1 MNKLF
6 YPKLAASGL
15 KKNRRLYIP
24 YLLTCIFTVAMFY
37 IVKSLSLNPG
47 LSDMVGDATMTFT
60 MKFGCVVIGLFALIF
75 LFYTNSFLMKQRK
88 KEFGLFHILGMEK
101 HHLYRLIAWENLY
114 VAIFTLT
121 AGLLFGIALDKAM
134 FLLVSRMI
142 GGEIPLG
149 FFLSP
154 RAVVETMVLFLG
166 IYTLIFLNALR
177 QIKTAN
183 PIELLHA
190 GNMGEKEP
198 KAKWLMA
205 ILGLLCTGTGYYLA
219 ITTENPVTSLFL
231 VFVAVILV
239 VIGTYLLFTAGSIAL
254 LKVLKSH
261 KGYYYK
267 TRHFI
272 SVSGMIYRM
281 KQNAV
286 GLANIC
292 ILSTGVLLMVACTT
306 SLMVGMEDI
315 IRSRYPNQLALY
327 ADDENLETA
336 GEAVEAVKQ
345 LQKESGIEVT
355 QEMEYRYLA
364 FSSVLQGD
372 TFVVTRDGKLTE
384 MDAITNLM
392 FVPLEDYNQTTGENK
407 ELKPG
412 EVLLYSN
419 RTEYK
424 HPGMKLFDRNYVI
437 KERLKSFP
445 GNGIIAANIANTQFI
460 VMPNMEDIQELYE
473 KQKEILTDIAGNIRI
488 YYGFDTNAKEK
499 EQEEFQKAVYNLM
512 AENGY
517 YGTMESSVN
526 ARQSFMG
533 IYGGLF
539 FIGIFL
545 GLLFVMATVLIIYYK
560 QISGGYDDKERFAI
574 MQKVGMSR
582 EEVKASI
589 RSQVVTVFFLPL
601 ITAGIHVAA
610 AFPMFNKILILMNM
624 ENTEMYAV
632 CTGICFLV
640 FAVMYVVIY
649 SVTARTYYRIVS
661 VAKSR

>member
-6 YPKLAASGL
+6 YPRLAASGL

-47 LSDMVGDATMTFT
+47 LSDMVGDTTMTFT

-114 VAIFTLT
+114 AAIFTLT

-134 FLLVSRMI
+134 FLLVSRMV

-219 ITTENPVTSLFL
+219 ITTENPVTSLSL
-231 VFVAVILV
+231 AFVAVILV

-254 LKVLKSH
+254 LKILKSH

-306 SLMVGMEDI
+306 SLMAGMEDI

-327 ADDENLETA
+327 AEDENLDTA

-392 FVPLEDYNQTTGENK
+392 FVPLEDYNKTTGESK

-424 HPGMKLFDRNYVI
+424 HPSMKLFDRNYVI

-488 YYGFDTNAKEK
+488 YYGFDTNAKEE
-499 EQEEFQKAVYNLM
+499 EQEEFQKVVYNLM
-512 AENGY
+512 AKNGY
-517 YGTMESSVN
+517 HGTMESSVN

-560 QISGGYDDKERFAI
+560 QISEGYDDKERFAI

-661 VAKSR
+661 Q

>member
-1 MNKLF
+1 MNKFF

-15 KKNRRLYIP
+15 NKNRRIYIP
-24 YLLTCIFTVAMFY
+24 YLLTCMFTVAMFY

-47 LSDMVGDATMTFT
+47 LSDMVGDTTMTFT
-60 MKFGCVVIGLFALIF
+60 MDFGCVVIGLFALIF

-101 HHLYRLIAWENLY
+101 HHLYHLLAWENLY
-114 VAIFTLT
+114 ATIVTLAT
-121 AGLLFGIALDKAM
+121 GLLVGIALDKAM
-134 FLLVSRMI
+134 FLLVSRMV
-142 GGEIPLG
+142 GGKIPLG
-149 FFLSP
+149 FFLSK
-154 RAVVETMVLFLG
+154 RAVVETIVLFLG
-166 IYTLIFLNALR
+166 IYALIFLNALR
-177 QIKTAN
+177 QIKAAS
-183 PIELLHA
+183 PIDLLHA
-190 GNMGEKEP
+190 GNVGEKEP
-198 KAKWLMA
+198 KAKWLIA
-205 ILGLLCTGTGYYLA
+205 IVGLLCTGAGYYLA
-219 ITTENPVTSLFL
+219 ITTENPVTSLSL
-231 VFVAVILV
+231 AFVAVILV
-239 VIGTYLLFTAGSIAL
+239 VIGTYLLFTAGSITL
-254 LKVLKSH
+254 LKILKNH

-272 SVSGMIYRM
+272 SISGMIYRM

-315 IRSRYPNQLALY
+315 IRSRYPNQFVLY
-327 ADDENLETA
+327 TDDENLDTA
-336 GEAVEAVKQ
+336 REAVDAVKQ

-355 QEMEYRYLA
+355 KEMEYRYLA
-364 FSSVLQGD
+364 FSSILQQD
-372 TFVVTRDGKLTE
+372 TFFVTREGNLTD
-384 MDAITNLM
+384 MDAIQDLM
-392 FVPLEDYNQTTGENK
+392 FVPLEDYNKATGEEK

-419 RTEYK
+419 RAAYEY
-424 HPGMKLFDRNYVI
+424 PSMKIFDQKYVV

-445 GNGIIAANIANTQFI
+445 GNGIIAANIANTQFL
-460 VMPNMEDIQELYE
+460 VMPNMEDIQELYK
-473 KQKEILTDIAGNIRI
+473 KQKEVFTDIAGKIRI
-488 YYGFDTNAKEK
+488 YYGFDARAGEK
-499 EQEEFQKAVYNLM
+499 EQKEFQKAVYDVM
-512 AENGY
+512 AKQGY
-517 YGTMESSVN
+517 HGNVESSVE
-526 ARQSFMG
+526 ARQGFMG
-533 IYGGLF
+533 LYGGFF

-560 QISGGYDDKERFAI
+560 QISEGYDDKERFAI

-582 EEVKASI
+582 EEVRASI
-589 RSQVVTVFFLPL
+589 RSQVLTVFFLPL

-610 AFPMFNKILILMNM
+610 AFPMFNKILIIMNM

-640 FAVMYVVIY
+640 FAAMYVVIY

-661 VAKSR
+661 K

>member
-47 LSDMVGDATMTFT
+47 LSDMIGDATMTFT

-114 VAIFTLT
+114 AAIFTLT

-198 KAKWLMA
+198 KAKWFMA
-205 ILGLLCTGTGYYLA
+205 ILGLLCTGAGYYLA

-267 TRHFI
+267 TRYFI

-345 LQKESGIEVT
+345 LQKESGIEAT
-355 QEMEYRYLA
+355 QEVEYRYLA
-364 FSSVLQGD
+364 FGAILQED
-372 TFVVTRDGKLTE
+372 TFLVTREIKLTE
-384 MDAITNLM
+384 MDSVQSLM
-392 FVPLEDYNQTTGENK
+392 FVPLEDYNKAMGENK
-407 ELKPG
+407 TLKPG
-412 EVLLYSN
+412 KCCY
-419 RTEYK
+419 T
-424 HPGMKLFDRNYVI
+424 
-437 KERLKSFP
+437 
-445 GNGIIAANIANTQFI
+445 
-460 VMPNMEDIQELYE
+460 
-473 KQKEILTDIAGNIRI
+473 
-488 YYGFDTNAKEK
+488 
-499 EQEEFQKAVYNLM
+499 
-512 AENGY
+512 
-517 YGTMESSVN
+517 
-526 ARQSFMG
+526 
-533 IYGGLF
+533 
-539 FIGIFL
+539 
-545 GLLFVMATVLIIYYK
+545 
-560 QISGGYDDKERFAI
+560 
-574 MQKVGMSR
+574 
-582 EEVKASI
+582 
-589 RSQVVTVFFLPL
+589 
-601 ITAGIHVAA
+601 
-610 AFPMFNKILILMNM
+610 
-624 ENTEMYAV
+624 
-632 CTGICFLV
+632 
-640 FAVMYVVIY
+640 
-649 SVTARTYYRIVS
+649 VTAQSIS
-661 VAKSR
+661 IPG

>member
-6 YPKLAASGL
+6 YPRLAASGL

-37 IVKSLSLNPG
+37 IVKSMSLNPG

-114 VAIFTLT
+114 AAIFTLA

-134 FLLVSRMI
+134 FLLVSRMV

-219 ITTENPVTSLFL
+219 ITTENPVTSLSL
-231 VFVAVILV
+231 AFVAVILV
-239 VIGTYLLFTAGSIAL
+239 VIGTYLLFTAGSIAF
-254 LKVLKSH
+254 LKILKNH

-327 ADDENLETA
+327 AEDENLDTA

-392 FVPLEDYNQTTGENK
+392 FVPLEDYNKTTGENK
-407 ELKPG
+407 TLKPG

-424 HPGMKLFDRNYVI
+424 HPGIKLFDRNYVI

-460 VMPNMEDIQELYE
+460 VMPDMEEIQELYE

-488 YYGFDTNAKEK
+488 YYGFDTNAKEE

-512 AENGY
+512 AKNGY
-517 YGTMESSVN
+517 HGTMESSVN

-560 QISGGYDDKERFAI
+560 QISEGYDDKERFAI

-640 FAVMYVVIY
+640 FAVMYGVIY

-661 VAKSR
+661 DAKSL

>member
-154 RAVVETMVLFLG
+154 RAVVETIVLFLG

-198 KAKWLMA
+198 KAKWFMA
-205 ILGLLCTGTGYYLA
+205 ILGLLCTGAGYYFA

-345 LQKESGIEVT
+345 LQKESGIEAT

-392 FVPLEDYNQTTGENK
+392 FVPLEDYNKTTGENK
-407 ELKPG
+407 TLKPG

-424 HPGMKLFDRNYVI
+424 HPRMKIFDRNYVI

-460 VMPNMEDIQELYE
+460 VMPNMEDIQELYK

-488 YYGFDTNAKEK
+488 YYGFDTNAKEE

-512 AENGY
+512 AKNGY
-517 YGTMESSVN
+517 HGTMESSVN

-560 QISGGYDDKERFAI
+560 QISEGYDDKERFAI

-649 SVTARTYYRIVS
+649 SITARTYYRIVS
-661 VAKSR
+661 AVKSR

>member
-6 YPKLAASGL
+6 YPRLAASGL

-47 LSDMVGDATMTFT
+47 LSDMVGDTTMTFT

-198 KAKWLMA
+198 KAKWFMA
-205 ILGLLCTGTGYYLA
+205 ILGLLCTGAGYYLA

-327 ADDENLETA
+327 AEDENLDTA

-392 FVPLEDYNQTTGENK
+392 FVPLEDYNKTTGENK
-407 ELKPG
+407 TLKPG

-424 HPGMKLFDRNYVI
+424 HPGIKLFDRNYVI

-460 VMPNMEDIQELYE
+460 VMPDMEEIQELYE

-488 YYGFDTNAKEK
+488 YYGFDTNAKEE

-512 AENGY
+512 AKNGY
-517 YGTMESSVN
+517 HGTMESSVN

-560 QISGGYDDKERFAI
+560 QISEGYDDKERFAI

-661 VAKSR
+661 Q

>member
-114 VAIFTLT
+114 AAIFTLT

-198 KAKWLMA
+198 KAKWFMA
-205 ILGLLCTGTGYYLA
+205 ILGLLCTGAGYYLA
-219 ITTENPVTSLFL
+219 ITTENPVTSLSL
-231 VFVAVILV
+231 AFVAVILV

-345 LQKESGIEVT
+345 LQKESGIEAT

-364 FSSVLQGD
+364 FGAILQED
-372 TFVVTRDGKLTE
+372 TFLVTREIKLTE
-384 MDAITNLM
+384 MDSVQSLM
-392 FVPLEDYNQTTGENK
+392 FVPLEDYNKAMGENK
-407 ELKPG
+407 TLKPG

-424 HPGMKLFDRNYVI
+424 HPRMKIFDRNYV
-437 KERLKSFP
+437 LKSFP
-445 GNGIIAANIANTQFI
+445 GNCFIAANIANTQFI

-560 QISGGYDDKERFAI
+560 QISEGYDDKERFAI

-649 SVTARTYYRIVS
+649 SITARTYYRIVS
-661 VAKSR
+661 AVKSR

>member
-47 LSDMVGDATMTFT
+47 LSDMIGDATMTFT

-114 VAIFTLT
+114 AAIFTLT

-198 KAKWLMA
+198 KAKWFMA
-205 ILGLLCTGTGYYLA
+205 ILGLLCTGAGYYLA

-267 TRHFI
+267 TRYFI

-345 LQKESGIEVT
+345 LQKESGIEAT
-355 QEMEYRYLA
+355 QEVEYRYLA
-364 FSSVLQGD
+364 FGAILQED
-372 TFVVTRDGKLTE
+372 TFLVTREIKLTE
-384 MDAITNLM
+384 MDSVQSLM
-392 FVPLEDYNQTTGENK
+392 FVPLEDYNKAMGENK
-407 ELKPG
+407 TLKPG

-424 HPGMKLFDRNYVI
+424 HPRMKIFDR
-437 KERLKSFP
+437 
-445 GNGIIAANIANTQFI
+445 
-460 VMPNMEDIQELYE
+460 
-473 KQKEILTDIAGNIRI
+473 
-488 YYGFDTNAKEK
+488 
-499 EQEEFQKAVYNLM
+499 
-512 AENGY
+512 
-517 YGTMESSVN
+517 
-526 ARQSFMG
+526 
-533 IYGGLF
+533 
-539 FIGIFL
+539 
-545 GLLFVMATVLIIYYK
+545 
-560 QISGGYDDKERFAI
+560 I
-574 MQKVGMSR
+574 M
-582 EEVKASI
+582 
-589 RSQVVTVFFLPL
+589 
-601 ITAGIHVAA
+601 
-610 AFPMFNKILILMNM
+610 
-624 ENTEMYAV
+624 
-632 CTGICFLV
+632 
-640 FAVMYVVIY
+640 
-649 SVTARTYYRIVS
+649 
-661 VAKSR
+661 

>member
-517 YGTMESSVN
+517 YATMESSVN

>member
-6 YPKLAASGL
+6 YPRLAASGL

-114 VAIFTLT
+114 AAIFTLT
-121 AGLLFGIALDKAM
+121 AGLLFGIAMDKAM

-154 RAVVETMVLFLG
+154 RAVVETIVLFLG

-198 KAKWLMA
+198 KAKWFMA
-205 ILGLLCTGTGYYLA
+205 ILGLLCTGAGYYFA

-345 LQKESGIEVT
+345 LQKESGIEAT

-499 EQEEFQKAVYNLM
+499 EQEELQKAVYNLM
-512 AENGY
+512 AKNGY
-517 YGTMESSVN
+517 HGTMESSVN

-560 QISGGYDDKERFAI
+560 QISEGYDDKERFAI

-649 SVTARTYYRIVS
+649 SITARTYYRIVS
-661 VAKSR
+661 AVKSR

>member
-6 YPKLAASGL
+6 YPRLAASGL

-47 LSDMVGDATMTFT
+47 LSDMVGDTTMTFT

-114 VAIFTLT
+114 AAIFTLT

-134 FLLVSRMI
+134 FLLVSRMV

-219 ITTENPVTSLFL
+219 ITTENPVTSLSL
-231 VFVAVILV
+231 AFVAVILV

-254 LKVLKSH
+254 LKILKSH

-306 SLMVGMEDI
+306 SLMAGMEDI

-327 ADDENLETA
+327 AEDENLDTA

-392 FVPLEDYNQTTGENK
+392 FVPLEDYNKTTGESK

-424 HPGMKLFDRNYVI
+424 HPSMKLFDRNYVI

-488 YYGFDTNAKEK
+488 YYGFDTNAKEE
-499 EQEEFQKAVYNLM
+499 EQEEFQKVVYNLM
-512 AENGY
+512 AKNGY
-517 YGTMESSVN
+517 HGTMESSVN

-560 QISGGYDDKERFAI
+560 QISEGYDDKERFAI

-640 FAVMYVVIY
+640 FAAMYVVIY

-661 VAKSR
+661 Q

>member
-6 YPKLAASGL
+6 YPRLAASGL

-47 LSDMVGDATMTFT
+47 LSDMVGDTTMTFT

-114 VAIFTLT
+114 AAIFTLT

-134 FLLVSRMI
+134 FLLVSRMV

-219 ITTENPVTSLFL
+219 ITTENPVTSLSL
-231 VFVAVILV
+231 AFVAVILV

-254 LKVLKSH
+254 LKILKSH

-327 ADDENLETA
+327 AEDENLDTA

-392 FVPLEDYNQTTGENK
+392 FVPLEDYNKTTGENK
-407 ELKPG
+407 TLKPG

-424 HPGMKLFDRNYVI
+424 HPGIKLFDRNYVI

-460 VMPNMEDIQELYE
+460 VMPDMEEIQELYE

-488 YYGFDTNAKEK
+488 YYGFDTNAKEE

-512 AENGY
+512 AKNGY
-517 YGTMESSVN
+517 HGTMESSVN

-560 QISGGYDDKERFAI
+560 QISEGYDDKERFAI

-582 EEVKASI
+582 EEVRASI

-661 VAKSR
+661 Q

>member
-198 KAKWLMA
+198 KAKWFMA
-205 ILGLLCTGTGYYLA
+205 ILGLLCTGAGYYLA

-512 AENGY
+512 AKNGY
-517 YGTMESSVN
+517 HGTMESSVN

-560 QISGGYDDKERFAI
+560 QISEGYDDKERFAI

-661 VAKSR
+661 Q

>member
-6 YPKLAASGL
+6 YPRLAASGL

-37 IVKSLSLNPG
+37 IVKSMSLNPG

-114 VAIFTLT
+114 AAIFTLA

-134 FLLVSRMI
+134 FLLVSRMV

-219 ITTENPVTSLFL
+219 ITTENPVTSLSL
-231 VFVAVILV
+231 AFVAVILV
-239 VIGTYLLFTAGSIAL
+239 VIGTYLLFTAGSIAF
-254 LKVLKSH
+254 LKILKNH

-327 ADDENLETA
+327 AEDENLDTA

-392 FVPLEDYNQTTGENK
+392 FVPLEDYNKTTGENK
-407 ELKPG
+407 TLKPG

-424 HPGMKLFDRNYVI
+424 HPGIKLFDRNYVI

-460 VMPNMEDIQELYE
+460 VMPDMEEIQELYE

-488 YYGFDTNAKEK
+488 YYGFDTNAKEE

-512 AENGY
+512 AKNGY
-517 YGTMESSVN
+517 HGTMESSVN

-560 QISGGYDDKERFAI
+560 QISEGYDDKERFAI

-582 EEVKASI
+582 EEVRASI

-661 VAKSR
+661 Q

>member
-1 MNKLF
+1 MNKFF

-15 KKNRRLYIP
+15 NKNRRLYIP
-24 YLLTCIFTVAMFY
+24 YLLTCMFTVAMFY

-47 LSDMVGDATMTFT
+47 LSDMVGDTTMTFT
-60 MKFGCVVIGLFALIF
+60 MDFGCVVIGLFALIF

-101 HHLYRLIAWENLY
+101 HHLYHLLAWENLY
-114 VAIFTLT
+114 AAISTLA
-121 AGLLFGIALDKAM
+121 AGLLVGIALDKAM
-134 FLLVSRMI
+134 FLLVSRMV
-142 GGEIPLG
+142 GGKIPLG
-149 FFLSP
+149 FFLSK
-154 RAVVETMVLFLG
+154 RAVVETIVLFLG
-166 IYTLIFLNALR
+166 IYALIFLNALR
-177 QIKTAN
+177 QIKAAS
-183 PIELLHA
+183 PIDLLHA
-190 GNMGEKEP
+190 GNVGEKEP
-198 KAKWLMA
+198 KAKWLIA
-205 ILGLLCTGTGYYLA
+205 IVGLLCTGAGYYLA
-219 ITTENPVTSLFL
+219 ITTENPVTSLSL
-231 VFVAVILV
+231 AFVAVILV
-239 VIGTYLLFTAGSIAL
+239 VIGTYLLFTAGSITL
-254 LKVLKSH
+254 LKILKNH

-272 SVSGMIYRM
+272 SISGMIYRM

-315 IRSRYPNQLALY
+315 IRSRYPNQFALY
-327 ADDENLETA
+327 TDDENLDTA
-336 GEAVEAVKQ
+336 REAVDAVKQ

-355 QEMEYRYLA
+355 KEMEYRYLA
-364 FSSVLQGD
+364 FSSILQQD
-372 TFVVTRDGKLTE
+372 TFFVTREGNLTD
-384 MDAITNLM
+384 MDAIQDLM
-392 FVPLEDYNQTTGENK
+392 FVPLEDYNKATGEEK

-419 RTEYK
+419 RAAYEY
-424 HPGMKLFDRNYVI
+424 PSMKIFDQKYVV

-445 GNGIIAANIANTQFI
+445 GNGIIAANIANTQFL
-460 VMPNMEDIQELYE
+460 VMPNMEDIQELYK
-473 KQKEILTDIAGNIRI
+473 KQKEVFTDIAGKIRI
-488 YYGFDTNAKEK
+488 YYGFDARAGEK
-499 EQEEFQKAVYNLM
+499 EQKEFQKAVYDVM
-512 AENGY
+512 AKQGY
-517 YGTMESSVN
+517 HGNVESSVE
-526 ARQSFMG
+526 ARQGFMG
-533 IYGGLF
+533 LYGGFF

-560 QISGGYDDKERFAI
+560 QISEGYDDKERFAI

-582 EEVKASI
+582 EEVRASI
-589 RSQVVTVFFLPL
+589 RSQVLTVFFLPL

-610 AFPMFNKILILMNM
+610 AFPMFNKILIIMNM

-640 FAVMYVVIY
+640 FAAMYVVIY

-661 VAKSR
+661 K

>member
-47 LSDMVGDATMTFT
+47 LSDMIGDATMTFT

-114 VAIFTLT
+114 AAIFTLT

-149 FFLSP
+149 LFLSP

-198 KAKWLMA
+198 KAKWFMA
-205 ILGLLCTGTGYYLA
+205 ILGLLCTGAGYYLA
-219 ITTENPVTSLFL
+219 ITTENPVTSLSL
-231 VFVAVILV
+231 AFVAVILV

-345 LQKESGIEVT
+345 LQKESGIEAT

-364 FSSVLQGD
+364 FGAILQED
-372 TFVVTRDGKLTE
+372 TFLVTREIKLTE
-384 MDAITNLM
+384 MDSVQSLM
-392 FVPLEDYNQTTGENK
+392 FVPLEDYNKAMGENK
-407 ELKPG
+407 TLKPG

-424 HPGMKLFDRNYVI
+424 HPRMKIVDRNYVI

-460 VMPNMEDIQELYE
+460 VMPNMEDIQELYK

-512 AENGY
+512 AKNGY
-517 YGTMESSVN
+517 HGTMESSVN

-560 QISGGYDDKERFAI
+560 QISEGYDDKERFAI

-661 VAKSR
+661 AVKSR